1 MKSLFTASN
10 LTTYFTGLI
19 FSLGLCL
26 SGMMQPSK
34 VVGFL
39 DIAGNW
45 DPSLGMVMFG
55 AISVYFTGQRLILKN
70 RSTPVFGKKYGLPT
84 RVDIDG
90 RLITGAILFG
100 IGWGLAGFCPGPALA
115 SLVTFDT
122 NIFIFII
129 SMTLGMYVYGTLDT
143 RFTTE
148 PDGGAGVFEVIA
160 SNQAGTGQ
168 VEAEATS

>member
-1 MKSLFTASN
+1 MKSLFTADN
-10 LTTYFTGLI
+10 VTTYITGLI

-34 VVGFL
+34 VIGFL

-55 AISVYFTGQRLILKN
+55 AISVYFVGQRLILKN
-70 RSTPVFGKKYGLPT
+70 NTKPIYAKKFGLPT
-84 RVDIDG
+84 RIDIDG
-90 RLITGAILFG
+90 RLVAGAIMFG
-100 IGWGLAGFCPGPALA
+100 TGWGLAGFCPGPALA
-115 SLVTFDT
+115 ALVTLDP
-122 NIFIFII
+122 NIFIFVI

-143 RFTTE
+143 RFTAE

-160 SNQAGTGQ
+160 AKQ
-168 VEAEATS
+168 AEASSNVPPK